1 MTSRFMTG
9 ATGRN
14 ITSFSVKGSW
24 RSRFSGQEDEFSFGH
39 VESEVPVNHQ
49 GGNVQRYLD
58 I

>member
-1 MTSRFMTG
+1 MTG
-9 ATGRN
+9 STGRN
-14 ITSFSVKGSW
+14 IMSFSVKGNW
-24 RSRFSGQEDEFSFGH
+24 RSRFSGEEDEFSLGH